1 VVRLSEIRENPVAL
15 RNVNRAAQKFQEI
28 VDSVREDGIIN
39 PPSVRFKP
47 EGQGG
52 ALDGKKYELIDGLHR
67 YTAAL
72 EVGLETI
79 PVNILNKTD
88 EEALVAQVVGNIHKV
103 ETRPTEYT
111 RQLMRILAQNPT
123 MTQTELAA
131 RLSVSPQYIEQR
143 LSLNKLDPKIGE
155 LVDAGHI
162 SLNNAFPM
170 TKLPVEQQT
179 EWVDRAMRMGNA
191 EFGPLIKDAIKKVND
206 LRRTARE
213 GTPEVFKPQ
222 PHSRKPSEL
231 KEEYTNPTAGPS
243 LVAEIKPKSVEAAFA
258 LGIAWAVHMDPR
270 SQAEAIKKHKDQM
283 AKTEEEK
290 KKREAEKTKKRA
302 DEAAAKQGELNA
314 AAAAARKAA
323 EPVGAGA

>member
-1 VVRLSEIRENPVAL
+1 
-15 RNVNRAAQKFQEI
+15 
-28 VDSVREDGIIN
+28 
-39 PPSVRFKP
+39 
-47 EGQGG
+47 
-52 ALDGKKYELIDGLHR
+52 LDGKKYELIDGLHR

-170 TKLPVEQQT
+170 TKLPTDQQS
-179 EWVDRAMRMGNA
+179 EWVERAMRMGNA
-191 EFGPLIKDAIKKVND
+191 EFGPLIKDAIKKSND
-206 LRRTARE
+206 ARRAARD

-231 KEEYTNPTAGPS
+231 KDEYANPTAGPS
-243 LVAEIKPKSVEAAFA
+243 LVAEFKPKSVADAFA

-270 SQAEAIKKHKDQM
+270 SQAEAIKKHEEQT

-290 KKREAEKTKKRA
+290 KKREAEKTAKRA
-302 DEAAAKQGELNA
+302 DEAAKKQGELNA
-314 AAAAARKAA
+314 AAAAAREKAQ
-323 EPVGAGA
+323 PVGAGA